1 MPQAY
6 EGTQH
11 TREKGLVSN
20 NTVASPS
27 TFSDI
32 NKNTSY

>member
-1 MPQAY
+1 MPQAH

-20 NTVASPS
+20 NTVASTS
-27 TFSDI
+27 TFRDI
-32 NKNTSY
+32 NKNTIY